1 MKRKLAVLAIC
12 ISVVLAAQLTKPNG
26 GGGGG
31 GSSLVA
37 GTDYAR
43 PAQSGTFANLPTCDN
58 TTNTVFYRFT
68 NSFYDGAFCPADG
81 SDWQYFLNGRTVTP
95 PVNGNFSWVNQ
106 GGATVTTTN
115 GGVFLLAPTAS
126 GNNIRMRCETAP
138 AKPWTRTIDFV
149 PLLHTA
155 STPYVG
161 LAVRDSTSGK
171 LITMTIGELSGSVY
185 TMSLINWTNETT
197 FSAYSHQQLV
207 KATIG
212 KTAQFSVANNG
223 SNNLV
228 WSYSN
233 DGVNLETWTTF
244 GDTAFLSAAP
254 NQVCFIANSSS
265 TSNTAGITVLS
276 WN

>member
-1 MKRKLAVLAIC
+1 MSPRRYLHRLRRVQLYR
-12 ISVVLAAQLTKPNG
+12 AA
-26 GGGGG
+26 
-31 GSSLVA
+31 A
-37 GTDYAR
+37 
-43 PAQSGTFANLPTCDN
+43 TCGA
-58 TTNTVFYRFT
+58 TETGRIGIAT
-68 NSFYDGAFCPADG
+68 NSFYNYARCSG
-81 SDWQYFLNGRTVTP
+81 SAWQWFLNGRMITL
-95 PVNGNFSWVNQ
+95 PVDGNFSWVNQ
-106 GGATVTTTN
+106 GSATVTTTN
-115 GGVFLLAPTAS
+115 GGIFLLAPTAS

-138 AKPWTRTIDFV
+138 AKPWTRTMDFV

-161 LAVRDSTSGK
+161 LAVRDSVSGE
-171 LITMTIGELSGSVY
+171 LITMTIGELTGTTY
-185 TMSLINWTNETT
+185 TLSLINWTNVTT
-197 FSAYSHQQLV
+197 FSSYSVQQHV

-233 DGVNLETWTTF
+233 DGVNLETWQTF
-244 GDTAFLSAAP
+244 GDTAFLDNVP

-276 WN
+276 WQ